1 MSNTVDHIA
10 NGVEVP
16 AKTGWSHQAERA
28 VMPIAVVGLGGRFPG
43 DATNPK
49 ALWEMVCQSKSAWSE
64 FPKDR
69 MSSEAYLHPNASK
82 SGTVSCV

>member
-1 MSNTVDHIA
+1 MDHA
-10 NGVEVP
+10 AKDVEGS
-16 AKTGWSHQAERA
+16 ARTEWSHQAERV

-49 ALWEMVCQSKSAWSE
+49 ALWEMVCQGKSAWSE

-69 MSSEAYLHPNASK
+69 MSSEAYYHPNPSK
-82 SGTVSCV
+82 SGTVSCVQW